1 MQVLHAWIYV
11 YHMDAWHPQI
21 PGEDMKSSQIRDRCD
36 YEQARG

>member
-21 PGEDMKSSQIRDRCD
+21 PGEDMKSQIRDRCD
-36 YEQARG
+36 CEQARG